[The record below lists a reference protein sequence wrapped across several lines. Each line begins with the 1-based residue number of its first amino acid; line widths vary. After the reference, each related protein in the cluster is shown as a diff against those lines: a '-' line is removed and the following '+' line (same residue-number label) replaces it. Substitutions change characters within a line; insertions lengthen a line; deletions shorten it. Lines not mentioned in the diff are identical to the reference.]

1 MSGQEWGGFMDQ
13 GFVLDSRLAADT
25 VWLCDWA
32 LSAVLLM
39 NDSRYPWL
47 VLVPRRGG
55 LVEPFDL
62 AAADQPQ
69 LWREVAH
76 AGALLKTSTAC
87 RKVNIG
93 ALGNI
98 VAQLHVHVIAR
109 NEGDAAW
116 PGPVWGKGA
125 AEQFDPAALAREVA
139 RYRGLLVAPT

>member
-1 MSGQEWGGFMDQ
+1 MSADGFA
-13 GFVLDSRLAADT
+13 LDSRLVADT
-25 VWLCDWA
+25 AWICDWP

-39 NDSRYPWL
+39 NDRRYPWL
-47 VLVPRRGG
+47 VLVPRQPK

-62 AAADQPQ
+62 SPADQAR
-69 LWREVAH
+69 LWREVGH
-76 AGALLKTSTAC
+76 AGAVLKTSTRC

-109 NEGDAAW
+109 QEGDAAW

-125 AEQFDPAALAREVA
+125 AERFEAAALEREVE
-139 RYRGLLVAPT
+139 RYRTLLVALPA